1 MVQCYIQRRKTGL
14 GRLFPTYEIYLKD
27 GDQFLLAAR
36 KRKKNKSSN
45 YLISLDKDDLARQ
58 SGNFFGKLRSNF
70 IGTEFVLYDKG
81 TNPEKLDEAQKESSL
96 IQARQ
101 ELGTVLYKQNVL
113 GSRGPRKMKVMVP
126 RIDAEGQR
134 RVLKPTS
141 NQESMLERYKVLKDD
156 PDVMCLKNKPP
167 KWNDQVGA
175 YVLNFNG
182 RVTRA
187 SVKNFQLSDPKE
199 DRAPRTHTH
208 ARTRTRTRTR
218 TQAQAQARRRTHAG
232 ARTHARTHARARTRT
247 HTTHARTRVHPCS
260 PSPRAR
266 LVAADVVV
274 MQFGRVGKDA
284 FTMDF
289 QYPLCALQAFGIALS
304 SFDYKIAC
312 E

>member
-1 MVQCYIQRRKTGL
+1 MVQCYIQRRKNGL
-14 GRLFPTYEIYLKD
+14 ARLFPTYEIYLKD

-70 IGTEFVLYDKG
+70 IGTEFALYDKG
-81 TNPEKLDEAQKESSL
+81 TNPEKLDDAQKDSSL

-134 RVLKPTS
+134 RVLKPMSDEET
-141 NQESMLERYKVLKDD
+141 MLERYKAAENDD
-156 PDVMCLKNKPP
+156 VRILKNKPP

-175 YVLNFNG
+175 YVLNPNG
-182 RVTRA
+182 RVTR
-187 SVKNFQLSDPKE
+187 VGQLPAV
-199 DRAPRTHTH
+199 R
-208 ARTRTRTRTR
+208 
-218 TQAQAQARRRTHAG
+218 
-232 ARTHARTHARARTRT
+232 
-247 HTTHARTRVHPCS
+247 
-260 PSPRAR
+260 PRAR
-266 LVAADVVV
+266 PGHRRDA
-274 MQFGRVGKDA
+274 FGRVGKDA

-289 QYPLCALQAFGIALS
+289 QYPLCALRPSASPSPPSTTRSRASGVS
-304 SFDYKIAC
+304 EPRPCRPEEDES
-312 E
+312 EV